1 MLPRGFLC
9 GSWAISPIHSTTVS
23 NTATLSAEAGRV
35 TGSPASR
42 RLRAADRIPGVL
54 YGHGMEPISLSVAR
68 RDLRVALSGPAG
80 SNTLLSL
87 SVDGKQ
93 YNAVVKELQRHPVRR
108 NVAHVDFIQIDLSEE
123 ITVNVPVHL
132 TGTAKQVLSAG
143 GLVDPAVDTLEL
155 RTTPANIPNEIL
167 IDVTDLEPN
176 SVIRLSDITLPSGVV
191 ALGDPDMPVVTVVI
205 SRAAVETPAA
215 SAEGAEAAPAAA
227 AEAEESK

>member
-1 MLPRGFLC
+1 M
-9 GSWAISPIHSTTVS
+9 S
-23 NTATLSAEAGRV
+23 NTATLSAEAGRA

-80 SNTLLSL
+80 SNTLLTL
-87 SVDGKQ
+87 SVGGNQ

-155 RTTPANIPNEIL
+155 RTTPQNIPNEIL
-167 IDVTDLEPN
+167 IDVTDLEPH
-176 SVIRLSDITLPSGVV
+176 SVIRLADITLPSGVV

-215 SAEGAEAAPAAA
+215 AEEGGAEAAPAAA
-227 AEAEESK
+227 AESEESK

>member
-1 MLPRGFLC
+1 M
-9 GSWAISPIHSTTVS
+9 S
-23 NTATLSAEAGRV
+23 NTATLSAEVGRV

-54 YGHGMEPISLSVAR
+54 YGHGMEPVSLSVAR

-80 SNTLLSL
+80 TNTILSL
-87 SVDGKQ
+87 NVGGNQ

-108 NVAHVDFIQIDLSEE
+108 NVAHVDFMQIDLSEE

-155 RTTPANIPNEIL
+155 RTTPANIPNEVL
-167 IDVTDLEPN
+167 IDITNMEPQ
-176 SVIRLSDITLPSGVV
+176 SVIRLADIVLPSGVV
-191 ALGDPDMPVVTVVI
+191 ALGDPEMPVVTVII

-215 SAEGAEAAPAAA
+215 SEESAEGAAAAAPAS
-227 AEAEESK
+227 EESK